1 MNFQNSPIRANTAVP
16 VSVEIGNFEKSP
28 DALKSQAVII
38 NIDGSNNMGALS
50 YEAGISIA
58 KAAEIALEKR
68 LPIVAFIS
76 SSGADINEGIS
87 AVHGW
92 GIAAKKLVECS
103 GIVPMIFTIVGPA
116 VSGPALLLGISDIS
130 IMTQNSYAFVTGP
143 TMVRAFTGV
152 SVSNEDLGGY
162 EAHDLKSGV
171 ANFVVPDLES
181 ANQLVSDLLSLIPPN
196 TDALPQRLHTD
207 DPPDRAVPEALDM
220 LPENPQGGYDIRG
233 ILRTIVDDEEILESK
248 PNWAANIITAFA
260 TIDGYPLGII
270 ANQPQ
275 ILAGTLDIAASQK
288 AAHFVNFL
296 DAFNLPILTF
306 VDTPGFQPGR
316 DLEWRGMIRHGAQL
330 AFAYAN
336 ASVPRICIT
345 LRKSYGGAYIVMDS
359 KKIGNDLALAWPP
372 AEIAVM
378 GSRGATEILHRNTD
392 GKKRQ
397 QLENSYI
404 EQHLNPYKAAE
415 RGSIDA
421 VIDPKDTRSYISG
434 ALKILST
441 KREGFSNRRHSNTPL

>member
-1 MNFQNSPIRANTAVP
+1 MNFQNSPIRANTSVP
-16 VSVEIGNFEKSP
+16 VSVEIGSFSKSP
-28 DALKSQAVII
+28 EALESPAVII

-50 YEAGISIA
+50 YEAGLNIA
-58 KAAEIALEKR
+58 KAAEIALEKS

-76 SSGADINEGIS
+76 SSGADIKEGIS

-152 SVSNEDLGGY
+152 NVSNEDLGGY

-181 ANQLVSDLLSLIPPN
+181 ARQLVSDLLSLIPPN
-196 TDALPQRLHTD
+196 TDTLPRRLHTD
-207 DPPDRAVPEALDM
+207 DHPDRAVPEALDM
-220 LPENPQGGYDIRG
+220 LPENSQGGYDVRG
-233 ILRTIVDDEEILESK
+233 ILRTIADDGEILESK
-248 PNWAANIITAFA
+248 PNWAANIITALA
-260 TIDGYPLGII
+260 TIDGHPLGII

-275 ILAGTLDIAASQK
+275 VLAGTLDIAASQK

-330 AFAYAN
+330 AFAYAS

-359 KKIGNDLALAWPP
+359 KKIGNDLSIAWPS

-378 GSRGATEILHRNTD
+378 GSKGAVEVLHRNID
-392 GKKRQ
+392 SEKRQ

-421 VIDPKDTRSYISG
+421 VIDPKDTRSYISS
-434 ALKILST
+434 ALKILSS
-441 KREGFSNRRHSNTPL
+441 KKEGFSNPKHSNTPL